1 MKYFKVN
8 VNSNNIR
15 VNNKILLVAD
25 ELYTP
30 NEIVKLNLSASF
42 VAQNFTD
49 IKLNRLK
56 SYWFF
61 GARFNNSIN

>member
-8 VNSNNIR
+8 VNSDNIR
-15 VNNKILLVAD
+15 VNDKIFLVAN

-30 NEIVKLNLSASF
+30 NEVVKLNLSGSF
-42 VAQNFTD
+42 VTQNFTD

-61 GARFNNSIN
+61 GARFNNSIK